1 MAELNVAAVDTNL
14 ESVQDF
20 IREQIGFSCEDVKT
34 LMQIDL
40 AVEEIFVNIAHY
52 AYTDGGDVLIKCD
65 VVGEP
70 PTMTIIFADCGRQ
83 FDPLAKPDPDVTAS
97 IEDRGIGGLGIFMV
111 KNSMEDM
118 NYVYE
123 DGKNILSMK
132 KKLF

>member
-14 ESVQDF
+14 EAVQDF
-20 IREQIGFSCEDVKT
+20 IREQIGLSCEDVKT

-70 PTMTIIFADCGRQ
+70 PTMTIIFADSGSQ

-97 IEDRGIGGLGIFMV
+97 IEDRGIGGLGIFLTKKYMDSV
-111 KNSMEDM
+111 E
-118 NYVYE
+118 YE
-123 DGKNILSMK
+123 YRDGKNILTLTK
-132 KKLF
+132 VLG